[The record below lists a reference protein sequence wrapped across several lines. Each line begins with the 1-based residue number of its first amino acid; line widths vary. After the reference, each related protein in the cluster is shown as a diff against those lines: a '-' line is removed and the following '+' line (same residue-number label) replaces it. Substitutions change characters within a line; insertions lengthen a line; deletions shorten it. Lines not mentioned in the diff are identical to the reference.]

1 MNQQANTQPGAQ
13 AGAQQNIQVV
23 FPNDEAKQGKYSNA
37 VSVHINGNEVVLDFG
52 YTIPN
57 TNPMEIMVV
66 QRMNMNHRAAE
77 QFLAVLQNSL
87 LDFRNKVKEMQ
98 AKQKE
103 NPEAAPEAPAK

>member
-1 MNQQANTQPGAQ
+1 MKTS
-13 AGAQQNIQVV
+13 
-23 FPNDEAKQGKYSNA
+23 KQGKYSNA
-37 VSVHINGNEVVLDFG
+37 VSVHINGNEVDFG

-77 QFLAVLQNSL
+77 QFLTVLQNSL

-98 AKQKE
+98 AQQQGQAEKLPRTGCLIYF
-103 NPEAAPEAPAK
+103 NF

>member
-1 MNQQANTQPGAQ
+1 MNQQAQ
-13 AGAQQNIQVV
+13 APQGGQQNIKVV
-23 FPNDEAKQGKYSNA
+23 FPDETSKQGKYSNA

-77 QFLAVLQNSL
+77 QFLTVLQNSL

-98 AKQKE
+98 AQQQGKGG
-103 NPEAAPEAPAK
+103 EAPAAPAA